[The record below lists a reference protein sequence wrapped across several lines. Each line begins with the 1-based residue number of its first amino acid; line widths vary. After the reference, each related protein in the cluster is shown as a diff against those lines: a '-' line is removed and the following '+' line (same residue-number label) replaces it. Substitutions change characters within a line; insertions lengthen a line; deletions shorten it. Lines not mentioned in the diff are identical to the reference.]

1 MAQCSSH
8 RRSDEG
14 RGMKKRRFEVTL
26 ILGDEDVGIYNNL
39 KTAQDFQTFIED
51 ELMKL
56 CGEQFGVEVTLLLDE
71 DTKPKAGK

>member
-1 MAQCSSH
+1 MI
-8 RRSDEG
+8 
-14 RGMKKRRFEVTL
+14 KKRRFEVTL

-39 KTAQDFQTFIED
+39 KTAEDFQTFIED

-56 CGEQFGVEVTLLLDE
+56 CGERFGVEVTLLLDE

>member
-1 MAQCSSH
+1 
-8 RRSDEG
+8 
-14 RGMKKRRFEVTL
+14 MKKRRFEVTL